1 MIVRV
6 ENLYKEIE
14 GRAILKGVSFDV
26 REGEIFSIIGG
37 SGSGKTSITKHIVGL
52 WKPTSG
58 KVYVLG
64 KEVGKL
70 SQSELDEIRKRIG
83 YVFQD
88 GALFDSLKV
97 WENVGFYFLEHTD
110 MSEKEVREIALQKL
124 RLVDLDEDVLDLMPS
139 ELSGGMR
146 KRVSI
151 ARAIA
156 TDPKLIIYDEPTSGL
171 DPITSRVID
180 RLILQLR
187 ERTGTTAIVV
197 THDMISAFTISD
209 RLLLLRKGEVVEMGR
224 PEEVINSSNPFVH
237 EFVGSMRECLL
248 TSSTVQ
254 NLKTPAGKDPSI

>member
-1 MIVRV
+1 MSEVVVRV
-6 ENLYKEIE
+6 ENLHKEIE
-14 GRAILKGVSFDV
+14 GRKILRGVSFEV
-26 REGEIFSIIGG
+26 KEREIFSIIGG

-52 WKPTSG
+52 WRPTSG
-58 KVYVLG
+58 KVYVFG
-64 KEVGKL
+64 KEVGSL
-70 SQSELDEIRKRIG
+70 SQRELDELRKDIG
-83 YVFQD
+83 YVFQE

-97 WENVGFYFLEHTD
+97 WENVGFYFLEHTN
-110 MSEKEVREIALQKL
+110 MSRKEIREIALEKL

-156 TDPKLIIYDEPTSGL
+156 TNPRLIIYDEPTSGL

-209 RLLLLRKGEVVEMGR
+209 RLLVLRKGEVITAGR
-224 PEEVINSSNPFVH
+224 PEEVINSPDPFVQ
-237 EFVGSMRECLL
+237 EFLGSMKECLL
-248 TSSTVQ
+248 QQ
-254 NLKTPAGKDPSI
+254 NKVP

>member
-1 MIVRV
+1 MREIVVKV
-6 ENLYKEIE
+6 EDLYKEIE
-14 GRAILKGVSFDV
+14 GRQILRGVSFEV
-26 REGEIFSIIGG
+26 REREIFSIIGG

-52 WKPTSG
+52 WKPSSG
-58 KVYVLG
+58 RVVVFG
-64 KEVGKL
+64 REVAKL
-70 SQSELDEIRKRIG
+70 SGTELDDLRKNIG
-83 YVFQD
+83 YVFQE
-88 GALFDSLKV
+88 GALFDSMKV
-97 WENVGFYFLEHTD
+97 WENVGFYFLEHTN
-110 MSEKEVREIALQKL
+110 MKEEEIRRLALEKL

-156 TDPKLIIYDEPTSGL
+156 TNPRLIIYDEPTSGL

-209 RLLLLRKGEVVEMGR
+209 RILVLRKGEVVATGR
-224 PEEVINSSNPFVH
+224 PDEVINSPDPFVQD
-237 EFVGSMRECLL
+237 FIGSMKECLIRQKEL
-248 TSSTVQ
+248 
-254 NLKTPAGKDPSI
+254 P

>member
-1 MIVRV
+1 MKEVVRV
-6 ENLYKEIE
+6 ENLSKEIE
-14 GRAILKGVSFDV
+14 GREILKNVSFDV
-26 REGEIFSIIGG
+26 REREIFSIIGG
-37 SGSGKTSITKHIVGL
+37 SGSGKTSITKHIIGL

-58 KVYVLG
+58 KVFVFG
-64 KEVGKL
+64 KDVASL
-70 SQSELDEIRKRIG
+70 SQTELDELRKNIG
-83 YVFQD
+83 YVFQE

-110 MSEKEVREIALQKL
+110 KSPREIREIALEKL

-156 TDPKLIIYDEPTSGL
+156 TNPRLIIYDEPTSGL

-209 RLLLLRKGEVVEMGR
+209 RLLVLRKGEVVAIGG
-224 PEEVINSSNPFVH
+224 PEEVINSPDPFIQ
-237 EFVGSMRECLL
+237 EFIGSMKECL
-248 TSSTVQ
+248 VHQ
-254 NLKTPAGKDPSI
+254 NRSF

>member
-1 MIVRV
+1 VSEIVVKV

-14 GRAILKGVSFDV
+14 GRKILKGVSFDV
-26 REGEIFSIIGG
+26 KEKEIFSIIGG
-37 SGSGKTSITKHIVGL
+37 SGSGKTSITKHIIGL

-58 KVYVLG
+58 KVYVFG
-64 KEVGKL
+64 KDVSQM
-70 SQSELDEIRKRIG
+70 SQSELDELRKNIG
-83 YVFQD
+83 YVFQE

-97 WENVGFYFLEHTD
+97 WENVGFYFLEHTN
-110 MSEKEVREIALQKL
+110 MGRNEIREIALQKL
-124 RLVDLDEDVLDLMPS
+124 KLVDLGEDVLDLMPS

-156 TDPKLIIYDEPTSGL
+156 TNPKLIIYDEPTSGL

-209 RLLLLRKGEVVEMGR
+209 RLLVLRKGEVVETGR
-224 PEEVINSSNPFVH
+224 PEEVINSPDPFIQN
-237 EFVGSMRECLL
+237 FIGSMKECLVHQ
-248 TSSTVQ
+248 SEAS
-254 NLKTPAGKDPSI
+254 

>member
-1 MIVRV
+1 VSEPVVKV

-14 GRAILKGVSFDV
+14 GRKILKGVSFEV
-26 REGEIFSIIGG
+26 REREIFSIIGG
-37 SGSGKTSITKHIVGL
+37 SGSGKTSVTKHIVGL

-58 KVYVLG
+58 RVLVFG
-64 KEVGKL
+64 KDVSAL
-70 SQSELDEIRKRIG
+70 SLEELDELRRNIG
-83 YVFQD
+83 YVFQE

-97 WENVGFYFLEHTD
+97 WENVGFYFLEHTKMGRD
-110 MSEKEVREIALQKL
+110 EVRKIALEKL
-124 RLVDLDEDVLDLMPS
+124 RLVDLDEDVMELMPA

-209 RLLLLRKGEVVEMGR
+209 RLMVLKRGEVVAMGE
-224 PEEVINSSNPFVH
+224 PEDVLNSSDPFIQ
-237 EFVGSMRECLL
+237 EFIGDLKDCLAKESGS
-248 TSSTVQ
+248 
-254 NLKTPAGKDPSI
+254 P

>member
-1 MIVRV
+1 VSAPKPVVKV
-6 ENLYKEIE
+6 ENLYKEID
-14 GRAILKGVSFDV
+14 GRRILKGVSFEV
-26 REGEIFSIIGG
+26 KEREIYSIIGG

-58 KVYVLG
+58 KVFVFGRDVTLMSP
-64 KEVGKL
+64 V
-70 SQSELDEIRKRIG
+70 ELDDLRRNIG
-83 YVFQD
+83 YVFQE

-97 WENVGFYFLEHTD
+97 WENVGFYFLEHTS
-110 MSEKEVREIALQKL
+110 MSRREIREIALQKL
-124 RLVDLDEDVLDLMPS
+124 KLVDLDEDVLDLMPS

-187 ERTGTTAIVV
+187 ERTGATAIVV

-209 RLLLLRKGEVVEMGR
+209 RLLVLRRGEVVTEGK
-224 PEEVINSSNPFVH
+224 PEEVINSPDPFVQN
-237 EFVGSMRECLL
+237 FIGSMKDCLL
-248 TSSTVQ
+248 HQ
-254 NLKTPAGKDPSI
+254 NRTA

>member
-1 MIVRV
+1 MSEPVVKV

-14 GRAILKGVSFDV
+14 GRRILRGVSFEV
-26 REGEIFSIIGG
+26 REREIFSIIGG
-37 SGSGKTSITKHIVGL
+37 SGSGKTTITKHIVGL

-58 KVYVLG
+58 RVIVFG
-64 KEVGKL
+64 KSVPDL
-70 SQSELDEIRKRIG
+70 SLEEIDRLRENIG
-83 YVFQD
+83 YVFQE

-97 WENVGFYFLEHTD
+97 WENVGFYFLEHTN
-110 MSEKEVREIALQKL
+110 MGRKEIREIALEKL

-156 TDPKLIIYDEPTSGL
+156 TNPKLIIYDEPTSGL

-197 THDMISAFTISD
+197 THDMVSAFSISD
-209 RLLLLRKGEVVEMGR
+209 RLMVLKKGEVVAMGG
-224 PEEVINSSNPFVH
+224 PEEVLNSPDPFIQ
-237 EFVGSMRECLL
+237 EFIGELRDCLARD
-248 TSSTVQ
+248 SRNS
-254 NLKTPAGKDPSI
+254 

>member
-1 MIVRV
+1 MKDVVVRV

-14 GRAILKGVSFDV
+14 GREILKGVSFEV
-26 REGEIFSIIGG
+26 REREIFSIIGG
-37 SGSGKTSITKHIVGL
+37 SGSGKTSITKHIIGL

-58 KVYVLG
+58 RVLVFG
-64 KEVGKL
+64 KDVSKL
-70 SQSELDEIRKRIG
+70 SLQELDELRSNIG
-83 YVFQD
+83 YVFQE

-97 WENVGFYFLEHTD
+97 WENVGFYFLEHTN
-110 MSEKEVREIALQKL
+110 MGRKEIRELALEKL
-124 RLVDLDEDVLDLMPS
+124 RLVDLDEDVMELMPS

-180 RLILQLR
+180 RLVLQLR

-209 RLLLLRKGEVVEMGR
+209 RLMVVKKGNVVAMGE
-224 PEEVINSSNPFVH
+224 PEEVLNSPDPFIQ
-237 EFVGSMRECLL
+237 EFIGDMKDCLAKQGGS
-248 TSSTVQ
+248 S
-254 NLKTPAGKDPSI
+254 

>member
-1 MIVRV
+1 MNGPVVEVRDLRKV
-6 ENLYKEIE
+6 IE
-14 GRAILKGVSFDV
+14 GREILKGISFEV

-58 KVYVLG
+58 SVKVFG
-64 KEVGKL
+64 EEVSL
-70 SQSELDEIRKRIG
+70 LTQDELDSLRKDIG
-83 YVFQD
+83 YVFQE

-97 WENVGFYFLEHTD
+97 WENVGFYFLEHTS
-110 MSEKEVREIALQKL
+110 MPREEIRELALEKI
-124 RLVDLDEDVLDLMPS
+124 RLVDLEEDVLDLMPS

-156 TDPKLIIYDEPTSGL
+156 TDPRLIIYDEPTSGL

-180 RLILQLR
+180 RLILDLR
-187 ERTGTTAIVV
+187 EKTGTTAIVV

-209 RLLLLRKGEVVEMGR
+209 RLILVKKGVAVSMGTPSEVLRSE
-224 PEEVINSSNPFVH
+224 NPIVH
-237 EFVGSMRECLL
+237 EFVGEMREFLL
-248 TSSTVQ
+248 SQSESV
-254 NLKTPAGKDPSI
+254 

>member
-1 MIVRV
+1 MSEAVVRV

-14 GRAILKGVSFDV
+14 GRKILKGVSFEV
-26 REGEIFSIIGG
+26 REREIFSIIGG
-37 SGSGKTSITKHIVGL
+37 SGSGKTSITKHIIGL

-58 KVYVLG
+58 KVYVFG
-64 KEVGKL
+64 RDVSTL
-70 SQSELDEIRKRIG
+70 SQAEMDELRKNIG
-83 YVFQD
+83 YVFQE
-88 GALFDSLKV
+88 GALFDSLRV
-97 WENVGFYFLEHTD
+97 WENVGFYFLEHTN
-110 MSEKEVREIALQKL
+110 MSGKEIREIALEKL

-156 TDPKLIIYDEPTSGL
+156 TNPRLIIYDEPTSGL

-180 RLILQLR
+180 KLILQLR

-209 RLLLLRKGEVVEMGR
+209 RLLVLRKGEVVASGR
-224 PEEVINSSNPFVH
+224 PEEVINSTDPFVQ
-237 EFVGSMRECLL
+237 EFIGSMKECLL
-248 TSSTVQ
+248 HQ
-254 NLKTPAGKDPSI
+254 NRVS

>member
-1 MIVRV
+1 MNPPVVQV

-14 GRAILKGVSFDV
+14 GRRILKGVSFEV
-26 REGEIFSIIGG
+26 REREIFSIIGG
-37 SGSGKTSITKHIVGL
+37 SGSGKTSITKHIIGL

-58 KVYVLG
+58 SVQVFG
-64 KEVGKL
+64 KEVSNL
-70 SQSELDEIRKRIG
+70 SIEELDDLRRNIG
-83 YVFQD
+83 YVFQE

-97 WENVGFYFLEHTD
+97 WENVGFYFLEHTN
-110 MSEKEVREIALQKL
+110 MSKKEIREIAREKL
-124 RLVDLDEDVLDLMPS
+124 RLVDLDEDVMELMPS

-156 TDPKLIIYDEPTSGL
+156 INPKLIIYDEPTSGL

-180 RLILQLR
+180 KLVLQLR

-209 RLLLLRKGEVVEMGR
+209 RLLVLKKGDVVAMGT
-224 PEEVINSSNPFVH
+224 PEEVLES
-237 EFVGSMRECLL
+237 
-248 TSSTVQ
+248 
-254 NLKTPAGKDPSI
+254 KDPFIEEFIGDMRDCLSPEHRSAK

>member
-1 MIVRV
+1 MSEVVVRV
-6 ENLYKEIE
+6 EDLHKEIE
-14 GRAILKGVSFDV
+14 GRKILKGVSFEV
-26 REGEIFSIIGG
+26 REREIFSIIGG

-52 WKPTSG
+52 WRPTSG
-58 KVYVLG
+58 KVYVFG
-64 KEVGKL
+64 KEVGSL
-70 SQSELDEIRKRIG
+70 SQRELDELRKDIG
-83 YVFQD
+83 YVFQE

-97 WENVGFYFLEHTD
+97 WENVGFYFLEHTN
-110 MSEKEVREIALQKL
+110 MSRKEIREIALEKL

-156 TDPKLIIYDEPTSGL
+156 TNPRLIIYDEPTSGL

-209 RLLLLRKGEVVEMGR
+209 RLLVLRKGEVITAGR
-224 PEEVINSSNPFVH
+224 PEEVINSPDPFVQ
-237 EFVGSMRECLL
+237 EFLGSMKECLL
-248 TSSTVQ
+248 QQ
-254 NLKTPAGKDPSI
+254 NKVP

>member
-1 MIVRV
+1 MSRTIVKV
-6 ENLYKEIE
+6 ESLYKDIE
-14 GRAILKGVSFDV
+14 GRKILKNVSFEV
-26 REGEIFSIIGG
+26 TEREIFSIIGG
-37 SGSGKTSITKHIVGL
+37 SGSGKTSITKHIIGL

-58 KVYVLG
+58 RVLVFG
-64 KEVGKL
+64 KEVSKL
-70 SQSELDEIRKRIG
+70 SLQELDELRKNIG
-83 YVFQD
+83 YVFQE

-97 WENVGFYFLEHTD
+97 WENVGFYFLEHTN
-110 MSEKEVREIALQKL
+110 MSRREVRDIALEKL

-180 RLILQLR
+180 KLILQLR

-209 RLLLLRKGEVVEMGR
+209 RVLVLKKGETVAIGE
-224 PEEVINSSNPFVH
+224 PEEVLNSPDPFIQ
-237 EFVGSMRECLL
+237 EFIGDMKDCLTKQGRGL
-248 TSSTVQ
+248 
-254 NLKTPAGKDPSI
+254 